1 MNKIGKFKSILQDK
15 TKKKIKVLILRSE
28 GSLGDAILTSGY
40 YESLKTFNKNVEIHL
55 FCFHSA
61 YEYAKNLKSVDH
73 IYRIR
78 MSKLRQH
85 RGFIS
90 LFLLGLILRLKNMD
104 IIIDDNPYD
113 GKNWEMFISLLGKEK
128 VISVPRIYPSPNAR
142 TEDVLK
148 QLGVPYISPKI
159 EILTE
164 YKNKVVK
171 FLTENNI
178 DKYIVF
184 NCFGSV
190 SNRSFTCA
198 TFSKMLAEIRR
209 KNKNIPVVFPYQPFQ
224 KKILKDFYHDD
235 KNLFFFETSSPQ
247 DVFALIEN
255 SKNILLISPD
265 TSFVHVAKILNK
277 STIDI
282 LREGNCYLSNNS
294 FATEIFANRTDVNI
308 FDFSL
313 FTKALEKHLN

>member
-1 MNKIGKFKSILQDK
+1 MENFKAILQDK
-15 TKKKIKVLILRSE
+15 TKKKIKVLILRPE

-61 YEYAKNLKSVDH
+61 YEYAKNLKNVDR

-90 LFLLGLILRLKNMD
+90 LFFLGLLLRLRNMD
-104 IIIDDNPYD
+104 IIIDDNPYN
-113 GKNWEMFISLLGKEK
+113 GKNWDMFISLLGKEK
-128 VISVPRIYPSPNAR
+128 VISVPRIYPSPYGR

-159 EILTE
+159 EIKTE
-164 YKNKVVK
+164 YKNKVLK
-171 FLTENNI
+171 FLTENKI
-178 DKYIVF
+178 DNYIVF

-190 SNRSFTCA
+190 RNKSFTCG
-198 TFSKMLAEIRR
+198 TFAKMLAEIRR
-209 KNKNIPVVFPYQPFQ
+209 KNKNIPIVFPYQPFQ
-224 KKILKDFYHDD
+224 KNILKDFYHDD

-247 DVFALIEN
+247 DVFALMEN

-265 TSFVHVAKILNK
+265 TSFVHVAKLLNR

-282 LREGNCYLSNNS
+282 MREGDCYLSSNPL
-294 FATEIFANRTDVNI
+294 ATEILANHADVNI